1 MGYPHALTDT
11 PSMDLLLKIKYERHM
26 TTDRLTAI
34 ILAAGLSS
42 RMGRFKPL
50 LPLGETTVV
59 ERVVGLYRDAGVE
72 DICVVL
78 GHRAGEV
85 TAVLEPHGVRFVV
98 NRQFEEGMFSSI
110 QEGMRALPDGCRG
123 FFVHPV
129 DVPLVRK
136 STVVSLVEA
145 FTGNDGDICHPGF
158 DGRRGHPPLVPAALA
173 SEILDWPGEGGLRGC
188 WSACDMPMR
197 DVAVADQGILWDL
210 DTEED
215 YQLIL
220 ARLLSEDIPTVDE
233 CHALMSRVLRVPD
246 AVQQHCRAV
255 ATVAVRLAT
264 ALRQAGLCLDI
275 DLLRSAALVHDIAR
289 EVPDHAMAG
298 AKLLEDLDFSR
309 LAGLVR
315 VHMDMAVGPDPSVD
329 EAGVLYFADKL
340 VVGHR
345 LADLDERFERKL
357 VKYGKDAGAIAAI
370 EKRRDAA
377 KRLQVAI
384 ERICGQ
390 TVDALLSGID
400 IDGEFAGG

>member
-1 MGYPHALTDT
+1 
-11 PSMDLLLKIKYERHM
+11 M

-50 LPLGETTVV
+50 LPLGDTTVV

-72 DICVVL
+72 DSCVVL
-78 GHRAGEV
+78 GHRAEEV
-85 TAVLEPHGVRFVV
+85 KAALGPHGVRSVV
-98 NRQFEEGMFSSI
+98 NWRFEEGMFSSI
-110 QEGMRALPDGCRG
+110 QAGVCALPEGCRG

-129 DVPLVRK
+129 DVPLVRR
-136 STVVSLVEA
+136 STVTALVEA
-145 FTGNDGDICHPGF
+145 FTAYGDDICHPCF
-158 DGRRGHPPLVPAALA
+158 DGRRGHPPLVPAMLA
-173 SEILDWPGEGGLRGC
+173 SEVLKWTGEGGLRGC
-188 WSACDMPMR
+188 WLAWDMLMR
-197 DVAVADQGILWDL
+197 DVAVADQGILWDM
-210 DTEED
+210 DTEAD
-215 YQLIL
+215 YRRML

-233 CHALMSRVLRVPD
+233 CHALMAQVNDVPGV
-246 AVQQHCRAV
+246 VQQHCHAV
-255 ATVAVRLAT
+255 AVVAVRLAT
-264 ALRQAGLCLDI
+264 ALRQAGLTLDL
-275 DLLRSAALVHDIAR
+275 DLVRSAALVHDIAR
-289 EVPDHAMAG
+289 EMPDHALAG

-357 VKYGKDAGAIAAI
+357 VKYGKDAAAIAAI

-390 TVDALLSGID
+390 TVDAILSGID
-400 IDGEFAGG
+400 IDGKPADG